1 MSPRAGAS
9 RRAALYLRVSTSGQT
24 TENQRLELVAM
35 AERCGWTIVAVYEDA
50 GISGAKGRDK
60 RPEFDRLCRDAARRR
75 IDVVMAW
82 SVDRLGRSLQH
93 LVQFLADLHASGVD
107 LYLHQQGIDTTTPS
121 GKAMFQM
128 LGVFAEF
135 ERAMIR
141 ERVQAGLARAR
152 SQGKRLGRP
161 TTAAATDQA
170 VLSDLMAGTMRMR
183 KIAAKHRVG
192 VSVVQRLK
200 ASAES

>member
-1 MSPRAGAS
+1 MSPRTGAS

-135 ERAMIR
+135 ERAMIS

-161 TTAAATDQA
+161 TTAAATEQA
-170 VLSDLMAGTMRMR
+170 VLADLRAGTMGMR
-183 KIAAKHRVG
+183 KIAAKHGVG

-200 ASAES
+200 GAA